1 MSKPP
6 LHQFIIGASPG
17 DAITDQA
24 LLLRRWLREEG
35 FHSNLFAEGV
45 NAALTDQVYSY
56 LRYHPSRPNEVVV
69 LHHSIGSAVVDY
81 LLSLD
86 VRFLLIYHNVTPP
99 QFFNMDPALAVQL
112 TRGMEQLPLLRE
124 RTLLGLA
131 DSAYNEQELKRVG
144 FSPTAVLPIVLDQ
157 AQYQMK
163 SNSELLG
170 RYSSEGPYLL
180 FVSRLAP
187 NKRQEELIKLLYHYR
202 RIQPSAGLILV
213 GASWLPAYTEWLRD
227 LAYELELG
235 ESVIFAGHVS
245 QRDMVTYY
253 RMASV
258 YVSMSEH
265 EGFGKPLI
273 ESMYLGLPVLAYAA
287 AAVPDTLGGAGVMF
301 HQKDYEALAEMVDI
315 LVRDSHL
322 RQRLIARQRERAQAF
337 LELQVRQRWM
347 EFLRQ
352 LNL

>member
-1 MSKPP
+1 MGKPT

-24 LLLRRWLREEG
+24 LLLQRWLREEG
-35 FHSNLFAEGV
+35 FHSELFAEGA
-45 NAALTDQVYSY
+45 NAALSDQVHSY
-56 LRYHPSRPNEVVV
+56 LGYRPSQSGEVVI

-86 VRFLLIYHNVTPP
+86 VRFLLIYHNITPP

-112 TRGMEQLPLLRE
+112 SRGMEQLTLLRE

-131 DSAYNEQELKRVG
+131 DSAYNEHELQRAG
-144 FSPTAVLPIVLDQ
+144 FSSTAILPIVLDESR
-157 AQYQMK
+157 YQME
-163 SNSELLG
+163 SDPALLACYQG
-170 RYSSEGPYLL
+170 GGPHLL
-180 FVSRLAP
+180 FVGRLVP

-202 RIQPSAGLILV
+202 RIEPAAGLILV
-213 GASWLPAYTEWLRD
+213 GASWLPAYTEWLQD
-227 LAYELELG
+227 LAHELGLG
-235 ESVIFAGHVS
+235 ESVIFTDHVS

-253 RMASV
+253 RLADV

-301 HQKDYEALAEMVDI
+301 HEKNYEALAEVVDI

-322 RQRLIARQRERAQAF
+322 RQRIMARQRERARAF
-337 LELQVRQRWM
+337 LEPAVRQIW
-347 EFLRQ
+347 Q
-352 LNL
+352 NLQGAWRK

>member
-1 MSKPP
+1 MSKPT

-24 LLLRRWLREEG
+24 LLLRRWLREQG

-45 NAALTDQVYSY
+45 DAALSDQVYSY
-56 LRYHPSRPNEVVV
+56 LRYRPSQPGEVVI

-99 QFFNMDPALAVQL
+99 QFFNMDPALAMQLARGTEQL
-112 TRGMEQLPLLRE
+112 TLLRE
-124 RTLLGLA
+124 RTPLGLA

-144 FSPTAVLPIVLDQ
+144 FSSTAVLPIVLDES
-157 AQYQMK
+157 QYQME
-163 SNSELLG
+163 SNPELLV
-170 RYSSEGPYLL
+170 RYPGKDPYLL

-202 RIQPSAGLILV
+202 RIEPSAGLILV
-213 GASWLPAYTEWLRD
+213 GASWLPAYTEWLKD
-227 LAYELELG
+227 LAHQLELG
-235 ESVIFAGHVS
+235 ESVIFTGHVS

-253 RMASV
+253 RVASV

-287 AAVPDTLGGAGVMF
+287 AAVPDTLGGAGVLF
-301 HQKDYEALAEMVDI
+301 HEKNYEALAEMVDI
-315 LVRDSHL
+315 LVCDPDL
-322 RQRLIARQRERAQAF
+322 RQRLIARQRERVQAF

-347 EFLRQ
+347 EFLHR